1 MNTER
6 RKERIDRGIKA
17 VTDDI
22 FCVSSIR
29 EIAYLVAPRILPI
42 LGLLLL
48 AFLVPPYW
56 KKVMVITFV
65 MGMMAL
71 SWDFMASCGLTSLG
85 QSLFFALGAYGAGAV
100 NRYLGLPV
108 YLSIPA
114 ATLLGAV
121 MSTVCIF
128 PALRLRGIYF
138 SMVTLIIPL
147 MLMRVIETT
156 GIFGGT
162 EGITGLQPLPGIG
175 FSMTISMVALWAT
188 FFGLRRLI
196 NSDYGLIFVALKDN
210 DRAVEASGLDI
221 LWFKVQAIFI
231 GSGICCFSGAFMTHY
246 YMSVGM
252 SAFALD
258 LSVFPIASSVVGGMG
273 TIAGPLLGAIILGPL
288 SEALRSFGSYRV
300 VIYAALLG
308 TFIVTL
314 PEGLFPYLARK
325 YQQIERWVEAPSG
338 ISED

>member
-1 MNTER
+1 MIIQR
-6 RKERIDRGIKA
+6 RRERIDRPIKA

-22 FCVSSIR
+22 FCLSSIR
-29 EIAYLVAPRILPI
+29 EISYLVIPRILPI
-42 LGLLLL
+42 VGILLL

-56 KKVMVITFV
+56 KKVMVITFI
-65 MGMMAL
+65 MAMMAL

-85 QSLFFALGAYGAGAV
+85 QALFFALGAYSTGAI
-100 NRYLGLPV
+100 NHYLGLPP

-114 ATLLGAV
+114 GTLVGALL
-121 MSTVCIF
+121 STGCIF

-156 GIFGGT
+156 GILGGT
-162 EGITGLQPLPGIG
+162 EGTRGLTPLPGITLTMAV
-175 FSMTISMVALWAT
+175 SMAALWAS
-188 FFGLRRLI
+188 FFCLRRLI
-196 NSDYGLIFVALKDN
+196 NSDYGLIFLALKDN
-210 DRAVEASGLDI
+210 DRAVEASGLTI

-231 GSGICCFSGAFMTHY
+231 GSAICSFCGAFMTHY

-258 LSVFPIASSVVGGMG
+258 LSVFPMAASVVGGMG
-273 TIAGPLLGAIILGPL
+273 TLAGPLLGAVILGPL
-288 SEALRSFGSYRV
+288 SEALRSFGSFRI

-308 TFIVTL
+308 AFVAAL
-314 PEGLFPYLARK
+314 PEGLFHYLARK

>member
-1 MNTER
+1 MSTER
-6 RKERIDRGIKA
+6 RKERIDRPIKA

-22 FCVSSIR
+22 FCLSSLR
-29 EIAYLVAPRILPI
+29 EIAYLVIPRMLPI
-42 LGLLLL
+42 AGLLLL

-56 KKVMVITFV
+56 RKVMVITFV

-85 QSLFFALGAYGAGAV
+85 QALFFALGAYSAGAM
-100 NRYLGLPV
+100 NHYFGLPS
-108 YLSIPA
+108 YLSIPLGTVIGA
-114 ATLLGAV
+114 IISTACIYPTLG
-121 MSTVCIF
+121 
-128 PALRLRGIYF
+128 LRGIYF
-138 SMVTLIIPL
+138 SVVTLIIPL
-147 MLMRVIETT
+147 MLMRVVETT

-162 EGITGLQPLPGIG
+162 EGITGLSPFPGIIVTL
-175 FSMTISMVALWAT
+175 SLSMVALWAT

-196 NSDYGLIFVALKDN
+196 DSDYGHIFVALKDN
-210 DRAVEASGLDI
+210 DRAVEASGLSI
-221 LWFKVQAIFI
+221 RWFKVQAIFI

-252 SAFALD
+252 SAFAVD
-258 LSVFPIASSVVGGMG
+258 LSIFPIAASVVGGMG
-273 TIAGPLLGAIILGPL
+273 TLAGPLLGAIILGPL
-288 SEALRSFGSYRV
+288 SEALRAFGSFRV

-325 YQQIERWVEAPSG
+325 YQQIERWVEAPGG